1 MQNSEVVLKIRG
13 RAISMTVDGLTEMEI
28 ASIADQVEKK
38 MAKIEEATNT
48 ADTSKLAVMA
58 AMEFATELYNL
69 KQRSETTTEADSRKI
84 EDLVSKLESAME
96 KELF

>member
-1 MQNSEVVLKIRG
+1 MQNSEVVIKIRG

>member
-1 MQNSEVVLKIRG
+1 MQNSEVVIKIRG

-84 EDLVSKLESAME
+84 EDLVSKLEGVLE